1 MSFES
6 DMVARAESDL
16 RDAEAASTAAQARAE
31 AAQADAAVA
40 AQRARE
46 MRAVLD
52 WLRAQSDAPRTP
64 AEPVEQTAPAM
75 RFGRPVP
82 KDAKTDLCVE
92 ALEKIGGSGSTRQ
105 VHDYLVREGHDL
117 TMDQVRGALRYLANR
132 KTGSPVETTP
142 GTGQYRLRAAP
153 FRPAVVTGLP
163 AANGAGVRP

>member
-1 MSFES
+1 MRPVS
-6 DMVARAESDL
+6 
-16 RDAEAASTAAQARAE
+16 DAEAASTAAQARAE
-31 AAQADAAVA
+31 AAQADAAMA
-40 AQRARE
+40 AQRANE

-64 AEPVEQTAPAM
+64 AEPVEPSPAAM

-82 KDAKTDLCVE
+82 QDAKTDLCVE
-92 ALEKIGGSGSTRQ
+92 ALEKIGGGPASTRQ
-105 VHDYLVREGHDL
+105 IHDHLAREGHDL

-142 GTGQYRLRAAP
+142 GTGQYRLRPAAP

>member
-6 DMVARAESDL
+6 DMLARAESDL

-40 AQRARE
+40 AQRASE

-64 AEPVEQTAPAM
+64 AEPVEPAM
-75 RFGRPVP
+75 RFGKPVP

-105 VHDYLVREGHDL
+105 VYDYLAREGHDL

-142 GTGQYRLRAAP
+142 GTGQYRLR
-153 FRPAVVTGLP
+153 RVVEAGLP
-163 AANGAGVRP
+163 AANGAVVRS